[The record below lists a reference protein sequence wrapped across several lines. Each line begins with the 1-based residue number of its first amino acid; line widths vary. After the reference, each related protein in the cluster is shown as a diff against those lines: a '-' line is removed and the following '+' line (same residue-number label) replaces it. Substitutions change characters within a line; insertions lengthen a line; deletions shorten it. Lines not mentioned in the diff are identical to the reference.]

1 MTTTERSINVFVDG
15 SGVFD
20 AVVARS
26 ARAIVE
32 KALADL
38 EKGRGA
44 ILETSA
50 GRCFRARGGPFS
62 GSPLVAPV
70 QRFSG
75 PQKKATR
82 RAK

>member
-38 EKGRGA
+38 EK
-44 ILETSA
+44 
-50 GRCFRARGGPFS
+50 RCGDRRPQVRE
-62 GSPLVAPV
+62 VAAALGV
-70 QRFSG
+70 HY
-75 PQKKATR
+75 R
-82 RAK
+82 RAPRILAALGMRGRVRERATH